1 MLNNILTSTISG
13 MEVTILQLLLMLF
26 SSLGIGFMIAKVHMF
41 RNSYTKNFIFT
52 VALLPI
58 LVSAVIMIVNGNLGT
73 GITVAGA
80 FSLVRFRSA
89 PGNARE
95 IATIFFAMAAGLAV
109 GMGYIFYAVLFTLF
123 VSLAM
128 VMYTSMKFGD
138 AIENVKQVN
147 ITVPE
152 YTDYTKDFNE
162 VLEKFTSQHRL
173 DRIKTTNLGSLI
185 EVSFMIQE
193 KNQYKEKEFLD
204 ELRLLNGN
212 LPIVLQPAGNG
223 NEEL

>member
-1 MLNNILTSTISG
+1 MLSFLTNTISG
-13 MEVTILQLLLMLF
+13 MNITLIQLLVSIF
-26 SSLGIGFMIAKVHMF
+26 SSLGIGYIIAKVHMYK
-41 RNSYTKNFIFT
+41 NSYTKNFVFT

-58 LVSAVIMIVNGNLGT
+58 LVSAVIMMVNGNLGT

-95 IATIFFAMAAGLAV
+95 IATIFFAMATGLAV
-109 GMGYIFYAVLFTLF
+109 GMGYTVYALILTLI
-123 VSLAM
+123 VSLVMM
-128 VMYTSMKFGD
+128 VYTTMKFGD
-138 AIENVKQVN
+138 VLENVKRVN

-152 YTDYTKDFNE
+152 NTDYTRDFRE
-162 VLEKFTSQHRL
+162 VMEKFTNNHQL

-185 EVSFMIQE
+185 EVSFTVHE
-193 KNQYKEKEFLD
+193 KNPYMEKDFLD
-204 ELRLLNGN
+204 ELRMLNGN
-212 LPIVLQPAGNG
+212 LPIIVQPLASG